1 MPFTISASELS
12 WEAFQP
18 GGYTVVAFE
27 AISTVSWKGPQAGQ
41 GPSRSLGLL
50 SDRGYPALGI
60 PKPSAHPGTTMS
72 LAAAKSPVP
81 SGSIISP
88 PLPCTC
94 FPLVLDFLP
103 HSHLH
108 VPGWDRAAPQPCVL
122 TLSLPPSLFP
132 PLSLL
137 SILVCLYRHL
147 EFPGLAQAQS
157 LNYGHNEKWC
167 IRPAAS

>member
-1 MPFTISASELS
+1 MISASELS

-41 GPSRSLGLL
+41 GPSRPPGLL
-50 SDRGYPALGI
+50 SDRGCPALGI
-60 PKPSAHPGTTMS
+60 PKPSVHPGTTMS
-72 LAAAKSPVP
+72 LVAAKAPVP
-81 SGSIISP
+81 SGSIIISP

-103 HSHLH
+103 HSRLH
-108 VPGWDRAAPQPCVL
+108 GPGRDHAAPQPCVL
-122 TLSLPPSLFP
+122 TLSPPPSLFP
-132 PLSLL
+132 PLSHLF
-137 SILVCLYRHL
+137 ILVCLYRHL